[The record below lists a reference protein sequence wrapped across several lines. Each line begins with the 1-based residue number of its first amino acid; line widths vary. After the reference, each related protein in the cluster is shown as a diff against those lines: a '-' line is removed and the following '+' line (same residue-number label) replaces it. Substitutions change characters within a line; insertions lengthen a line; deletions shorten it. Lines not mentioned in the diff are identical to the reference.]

1 MGDPRTT
8 KILKLP
14 SMGKPTMNVLL
25 PISIGVLVACA
36 VAAPAGVAEVDEI
49 VPEATAPRSLE
60 LVQGPASTWPT
71 GHANYA
77 TTEFLETGKTKTG
90 STKVR
95 KGHTGSPC
103 TCMGSNGKTPAFML
117 ESLRATVASGALL
130 QTLQTSTAPKV
141 GSLKYSGLKL
151 AGSKCVM
158 RHHHQKWCTVGSR
171 CKKNAGTVSYVK
183 AGGNCVPFC
192 HPLGF
197 KLSGNKACGPSNPKW
212 VKAAKKAKE
221 TKSKAAEKS
230 KKAKVAAAK
239 AKERKKK
246 AAAMAAKAAE
256 KKKKAAAEKAKKAA
270 AKAAEKKKKVAAA
283 KKKAEKAK
291 KAAAKA
297 AEKKKKAVAEKK
309 KKKAAEK
316 KKHGRCGTALQ
327 QCEKHYNTKCTS
339 ALCGSCKNKGYTGIN
354 AQNCGQSVVF
364 PNEQNKAR
372 GLGCG
377 WPVQKVVAVWNK
389 PKCSNAKCGRAA
401 CEAASGKGCTNALC
415 GSCKGMG
422 WFVQGTINCCQSRV
436 WPAVG
441 NELDKLGCGWPTAMM
456 ARKCET
462 VIKSGKHACER
473 ATGKTCVNS
482 LCGSCKGKGWVAQ
495 GTNNCGQ
502 SNVWPASGNTKAKL
516 GCGWPQGKVKQCKH

>member
-221 TKSKAAEKS
+221 TKSKAA
-230 KKAKVAAAK
+230 AA
-239 AKERKKK
+239 KKK
-246 AAAMAAKAAE
+246 AMAAKKAAAKAAE

-270 AKAAEKKKKVAAA
+270 AKAAEKKKKAV
-283 KKKAEKAK
+283 AEKAK

-297 AEKKKKAVAEKK
+297 AEKKK
-309 KKKAAEK
+309 
-316 KKHGRCGTALQ
+316 HGHCGTSLQ

-339 ALCGSCKNKGYTGIN
+339 ALCGSCRNKGYTGIN
-354 AQNCGQSVVF
+354 AHNCGQSVVF

-377 WPVQKVVAVWNK
+377 WPVQKVVAFWNK

-415 GSCKGMG
+415 GSCKGKG
-422 WFVQGTINCCQSRV
+422 WVVQGTNNCGQSRV

-495 GTNNCGQ
+495 GTNNCG
-502 SNVWPASGNTKAKL
+502 
-516 GCGWPQGKVKQCKH
+516 

>member
-1 MGDPRTT
+1 MGESSAGP
-8 KILKLP
+8 KLL
-14 SMGKPTMNVLL
+14 MGKFTMNVLL
-25 PISIGVLVACA
+25 LSCIGVLVACA
-36 VAAPAGVAEVDEI
+36 VAAPEGFPQVNEI
-49 VPEATAPRSLE
+49 VPEDNFSE
-60 LVQGPASTWPT
+60 LVQGPAPTWPT

-117 ESLRATVASGALL
+117 ESLRATVASNALL

-297 AEKKKKAVAEKK
+297 AEKKKK
-309 KKKAAEK
+309 KAAEK
-316 KKHGRCGTALQ
+316 KKHGHCGTSLQ

-339 ALCGSCKNKGYTGIN
+339 ALCGSCRNKGYTGIN
-354 AQNCGQSVVF
+354 AHNCG
-364 PNEQNKAR
+364 
-372 GLGCG
+372 
-377 WPVQKVVAVWNK
+377 
-389 PKCSNAKCGRAA
+389 
-401 CEAASGKGCTNALC
+401 
-415 GSCKGMG
+415 
-422 WFVQGTINCCQSRV
+422 
-436 WPAVG
+436 
-441 NELDKLGCGWPTAMM
+441 
-456 ARKCET
+456 
-462 VIKSGKHACER
+462 
-473 ATGKTCVNS
+473 
-482 LCGSCKGKGWVAQ
+482 
-495 GTNNCGQ
+495 
-502 SNVWPASGNTKAKL
+502 
-516 GCGWPQGKVKQCKH
+516 

>member
-1 MGDPRTT
+1 MGESSAGP
-8 KILKLP
+8 KLL
-14 SMGKPTMNVLL
+14 MGKFTMNVLL
-25 PISIGVLVACA
+25 LSCIGVLVACA
-36 VAAPAGVAEVDEI
+36 VAAQEGFPQVNEI
-49 VPEATAPRSLE
+49 VPEDNFSE
-60 LVQGPASTWPT
+60 LVQGPAPTWPT

-158 RHHHQKWCTVGSR
+158 RHHHQKWCTVGSK

-270 AKAAEKKKKVAAA
+270 AKAAEKKKKAAAA

-291 KAAAKA
+291 KATAKA
-297 AEKKKKAVAEKK
+297 AEK

-415 GSCKGMG
+415 GSCKGKG
-422 WFVQGTINCCQSRV
+422 WVVQGTNNCGQSRV

-495 GTNNCGQ
+495 GTNNCG
-502 SNVWPASGNTKAKL
+502 
-516 GCGWPQGKVKQCKH
+516 

>member
-1 MGDPRTT
+1 
-8 KILKLP
+8 
-14 SMGKPTMNVLL
+14 
-25 PISIGVLVACA
+25 
-36 VAAPAGVAEVDEI
+36 
-49 VPEATAPRSLE
+49 
-60 LVQGPASTWPT
+60 
-71 GHANYA
+71 
-77 TTEFLETGKTKTG
+77 
-90 STKVR
+90 
-95 KGHTGSPC
+95 
-103 TCMGSNGKTPAFML
+103 
-117 ESLRATVASGALL
+117 
-130 QTLQTSTAPKV
+130 
-141 GSLKYSGLKL
+141 
-151 AGSKCVM
+151 M

-230 KKAKVAAAK
+230 KKAK
-239 AKERKKK
+239 
-246 AAAMAAKAAE
+246 
-256 KKKKAAAEKAKKAA
+256 KAA
-270 AKAAEKKKKVAAA
+270 AKAAEKKKKAAAA

-297 AEKKKKAVAEKK
+297 AEKK

-377 WPVQKVVAVWNK
+377 WPVQSVVAVWNK

-415 GSCKGMG
+415 GSCKGKG
-422 WFVQGTINCCQSRV
+422 WVVQGTNNCGQSRV

-462 VIKSGKHACER
+462 VMKSGKHAC
-473 ATGKTCVNS
+473 
-482 LCGSCKGKGWVAQ
+482 
-495 GTNNCGQ
+495 
-502 SNVWPASGNTKAKL
+502 
-516 GCGWPQGKVKQCKH
+516 

>member
-1 MGDPRTT
+1 MGGSDPRTT

-117 ESLRATVASGALL
+117 ESLRATVASGALI

-212 VKAAKKAKE
+212 VKAAQMAKE

-256 KKKKAAAEKAKKAA
+256 NKKKAAAE
-270 AKAAEKKKKVAAA
+270 
-283 KKKAEKAK
+283 
-291 KAAAKA
+291 A
-297 AEKKKKAVAEKK
+297 AEKKKKAGTVV
-309 KKKAAEK
+309 
-316 KKHGRCGTALQ
+316 CGKLACQMANPLKT
-327 QCEKHYNTKCTS
+327 CTK
-339 ALCGSCKNKGYTGIN
+339 ALCGHCY
-354 AQNCGQSVVF
+354 
-364 PNEQNKAR
+364 
-372 GLGCG
+372 
-377 WPVQKVVAVWNK
+377 
-389 PKCSNAKCGRAA
+389 
-401 CEAASGKGCTNALC
+401 
-415 GSCKGMG
+415 
-422 WFVQGTINCCQSRV
+422 
-436 WPAVG
+436 
-441 NELDKLGCGWPTAMM
+441 
-456 ARKCET
+456 
-462 VIKSGKHACER
+462 
-473 ATGKTCVNS
+473 
-482 LCGSCKGKGWVAQ
+482 GKGWVVWVPGVPCHSQ
-495 GTNNCGQ
+495 G
-502 SNVWPASGNTKAKL
+502 NVWPASSNTKPNL
-516 GCGWPQGKVKQCKH
+516 GKRCNWPQGKIKQCRRVKSICGKLACERDNPLKTCHNRLCGHCYGKGWVPWVPGNPNTCRQGNVWLEPNQKPNLGKRCNWPQGKIKQCTH

>member
-117 ESLRATVASGALL
+117 ESLRATVASNALL

-158 RHHHQKWCTVGSR
+158 RHHHQKWCTVGSK

-256 KKKKAAAEKAKKAA
+256 NKKKAAAEKAKKAA

-283 KKKAEKAK
+283 
-291 KAAAKA
+291 
-297 AEKKKKAVAEKK
+297 
-309 KKKAAEK
+309 K

-364 PNEQNKAR
+364 P
-372 GLGCG
+372 
-377 WPVQKVVAVWNK
+377 
-389 PKCSNAKCGRAA
+389 
-401 CEAASGKGCTNALC
+401 
-415 GSCKGMG
+415 
-422 WFVQGTINCCQSRV
+422 
-436 WPAVG
+436 
-441 NELDKLGCGWPTAMM
+441 
-456 ARKCET
+456 
-462 VIKSGKHACER
+462 
-473 ATGKTCVNS
+473 
-482 LCGSCKGKGWVAQ
+482 
-495 GTNNCGQ
+495 
-502 SNVWPASGNTKAKL
+502 
-516 GCGWPQGKVKQCKH
+516 

>member
-1 MGDPRTT
+1 MGGSDPRTT

-197 KLSGNKACGPSNPKW
+197 KLSGTKACGPSNPKW

-221 TKSKAAEKS
+221 TKSKAAEK
-230 KKAKVAAAK
+230 
-239 AKERKKK
+239 
-246 AAAMAAKAAE
+246 
-256 KKKKAAAEKAKKAA
+256 KKKAAAEKAKKAA
-270 AKAAEKKKKVAAA
+270 AKAAEKKKKAAAA

-291 KAAAKA
+291 KAAAK
-297 AEKKKKAVAEKK
+297 K

-316 KKHGRCGTALQ
+316 KK
-327 QCEKHYNTKCTS
+327 
-339 ALCGSCKNKGYTGIN
+339 
-354 AQNCGQSVVF
+354 
-364 PNEQNKAR
+364 KA
-372 GLGCG
+372 
-377 WPVQKVVAVWNK
+377 
-389 PKCSNAKCGRAA
+389 AA
-401 CEAASGKGCTNALC
+401 A
-415 GSCKGMG
+415 
-422 WFVQGTINCCQSRV
+422 
-436 WPAVG
+436 
-441 NELDKLGCGWPTAMM
+441 
-456 ARKCET
+456 
-462 VIKSGKHACER
+462 
-473 ATGKTCVNS
+473 
-482 LCGSCKGKGWVAQ
+482 
-495 GTNNCGQ
+495 
-502 SNVWPASGNTKAKL
+502 
-516 GCGWPQGKVKQCKH
+516 